1 MSMTDRLSDRLKFT
15 YPDHTFYEDANALW
29 TMIKDHYNVATA
41 FRMAHIMVE
50 LSNLRYNGN
59 HDPKLFIAKYQAL
72 HTKGKLLCPSFPF
85 YNDEARAVD
94 VLSKMPQSMLFDH
107 MRSHFYNQ
115 EGSAAQLSV
124 RNVENYLKDWWI
136 NSVGKHKATGE
147 KTYTTPTIMDDG
159 QRRGRSRDRY
169 NTRTSSMS
177 RERIVSANPTF
188 TSSSRANQH
197 DRSTRSYSRDRRDH
211 QSPGRKRSISTSSN
225 HDMEG
230 EGTETYICPTLVDY
244 ENSNSDGSE
253 RESFAGSAVDD
264 VADGNRNYHPTVDEV
279 ILDSGSAA
287 MITPREE
294 QLENI
299 HSSSKMAIQTI
310 SGRTYSNSEGTMTI
324 GRLQFKH
331 MKIVRNAP
339 FTILSVGQ
347 ICNGKQLIAVCTE
360 KCAYLIPKVLIDETM
375 LIAKAIMTFPKRGNL
390 YVKSPHFNKGD
401 RQEVKVISKEAMA
414 KFEANANSKNKNR
427 SRENSEDRKDRK
439 NKDDEIDGPIRY
451 ANPNELP
458 KIPKK
463 GKHSVSDIKAASD
476 DLKGRG
482 NLPPPSLSASQPII
496 SNPVI
501 TRSQRS
507 RTSSPHP
514 RSRRDSQHHHNVQF
528 HDKDEEY
535 RDNSENYEF
544 RTNTDG
550 SSDSDEY

>member
-1 MSMTDRLSDRLKFT
+1 
-15 YPDHTFYEDANALW
+15 
-29 TMIKDHYNVATA
+29 
-41 FRMAHIMVE
+41 
-50 LSNLRYNGN
+50 
-59 HDPKLFIAKYQAL
+59 
-72 HTKGKLLCPSFPF
+72 
-85 YNDEARAVD
+85 
-94 VLSKMPQSMLFDH
+94 
-107 MRSHFYNQ
+107 
-115 EGSAAQLSV
+115 
-124 RNVENYLKDWWI
+124 
-136 NSVGKHKATGE
+136 
-147 KTYTTPTIMDDG
+147 
-159 QRRGRSRDRY
+159 
-169 NTRTSSMS
+169 
-177 RERIVSANPTF
+177 
-188 TSSSRANQH
+188 
-197 DRSTRSYSRDRRDH
+197 
-211 QSPGRKRSISTSSN
+211 
-225 HDMEG
+225 
-230 EGTETYICPTLVDY
+230 
-244 ENSNSDGSE
+244 
-253 RESFAGSAVDD
+253 
-264 VADGNRNYHPTVDEV
+264 
-279 ILDSGSAA
+279 

-360 KCAYLIPKVLIDETM
+360 KCAYLIPKALIDETM

-427 SRENSEDRKDRK
+427 TRENSEDRKDRE

-451 ANPNELP
+451 ASPNELP

-476 DLKGRG
+476 TLKGRG
-482 NLPPPSLSASQPII
+482 TLPPPSLSASQPII